1 MNLYSVY
8 AKQGRFGRKMQK
20 IWIGVVLI
28 LIIQGCKLT
37 ISTTDA
43 SISPDTKT
51 CSVQNF
57 PNRALV
63 VNASLSRKVYDDLQD
78 KIQSQT
84 SLRMVNGEA
93 DVMFEGEITGYET
106 RPAAI
111 TGQNVAA
118 LDRLTITIQV
128 KFTNNKDPRYS
139 YSKSFSR
146 YADYSRN
153 QAFASVENDLID
165 EIIPLILEDIFNA
178 AFANW

>member
-1 MNLYSVY
+1 MILSSPFSQNS
-8 AKQGRFGRKMQK
+8 RFGQKMHR
-20 IWIGVVLI
+20 IWIVVIVI

-43 SISPDTKT
+43 SISPETKT

-63 VNASLSRKVYDDLQD
+63 VNPSLSRKVYDDLQD

-128 KFTNNKDPRYS
+128 KFTNNKDPKFS

-153 QAFASVENDLID
+153 QSFASVENDLID